1 MFKSATS
8 CGKFIFSSSSSDFA
22 TSCGKFASGLYNP
35 KKRAVLRS
43 DVTPMRIDDEVKRKA
58 EIACDALGLNMTTA
72 INLYLVKLGN
82 EMRIPFEVSVDPFYS
97 SANQKVLEESI
108 RQLEEDNGIEHNLIE
123 VTNYKQSSGF

>member
-1 MFKSATS
+1 MAQLS
-8 CGKFIFSSSSSDFA
+8 
-22 TSCGKFASGLYNP
+22 
-35 KKRAVLRS
+35 
-43 DVTPMRIDDEVKRKA
+43 MRIDDEVKRKA

-108 RQLEEDNGIEHNLIE
+108 RQLEEDNGIEHILIE
-123 VTNYKQSSGF
+123 VD

>member
-1 MFKSATS
+1 MAQLS
-8 CGKFIFSSSSSDFA
+8 
-22 TSCGKFASGLYNP
+22 
-35 KKRAVLRS
+35 
-43 DVTPMRIDDEVKRKA
+43 MRIDDEVKRKA

-72 INLYLVKLGN
+72 INLYPVKLGN

-123 VTNYKQSSGF
+123 VD

>member
-1 MFKSATS
+1 MAQLS
-8 CGKFIFSSSSSDFA
+8 
-22 TSCGKFASGLYNP
+22 
-35 KKRAVLRS
+35 
-43 DVTPMRIDDEVKRKA
+43 MRIDDEVKRKA
-58 EIACDALGLNMTTA
+58 EIAYDALGLNMTTA

-123 VTNYKQSSGF
+123 VD